1 MKIEK
6 LVSSMMTMS
15 VKGRLWH
22 WLTPNA
28 QHHKVFEDFL
38 NQNILLTD
46 SLVESALGNNMK
58 VGLEE
63 AVAVKDGVVPSY
75 SIDSSRKV
83 LEDYRDEARKA
94 QESLDVS
101 DEGAK
106 NELTTILDDV
116 IELCSK
122 TIYMLRL
129 K

>member
-38 NQNILLTD
+38 NQNTELTD
-46 SLVESALGNNMK
+46 SLVESALGNSLK
-58 VGLEE
+58 IALEK
-63 AVAVKDGVVPSY
+63 AVAVKEGLVPSY
-75 SIDSSRKV
+75 SIDSARKD
-83 LEDYRDEARKA
+83 LSTYRDEARKA
-94 QESLDVS
+94 QDELDLA

-122 TIYMLRL
+122 SIYMLRL

>member
-1 MKIEK
+1 MKIEN
-6 LVSSMMTMS
+6 LVSGMMTMS

-38 NQNILLTD
+38 NENILLTD
-46 SLVESALGNNMK
+46 SFVESALGNSLD
-58 VGLEE
+58 VALE
-63 AVAVKDGVVPSY
+63 KGVSVNKGSVDSY
-75 SIDSSRKV
+75 SIDSARKD
-83 LEDYRDEARKA
+83 LAAYRDEARKA
-94 QESLDVS
+94 QEELDLK

-122 TIYMLRL
+122 TTYMLRL